1 MKTPQIPYRR
11 IPSFALAAA
20 LALTIAF
27 QAAAEPVRYDG
38 LPAESKCKMDGTSTM
53 PMHSDWNMV
62 SIMVTGFMEVDANF
76 PESALT
82 NAAAA
87 KPVTQ
92 VAIPVRSFK
101 SSSSTMDTKM
111 QGHMNITKFPKI
123 EYRLM
128 ELKPTSPPGSTGP
141 LKFDAVGALT
151 IVGVT
156 VTNTMPVTIEKKD
169 GKLRVAG
176 SAPVKMSSHGL
187 KPYTFLLVST
197 GDDLKITFDW
207 VLAPKAK
214 SP

>member
-1 MKTPQIPYRR
+1 MKTIQTKNKTAPIA
-11 IPSFALAAA
+11 IAFSAA

-27 QAAAEPVRYDG
+27 QAAAEPVRYEG
-38 LPAESKCKMDGTSTM
+38 QPTGSKCKMEGTSNM
-53 PMHSDWNMV
+53 PMHSNWSMETIIIAG
-62 SIMVTGFMEVDANF
+62 SMEVDESF

-82 NAAAA
+82 AAAAA
-87 KPVTQ
+87 KPIAQ
-92 VAIPVRSFK
+92 VSLPVRSFK
-101 SSSSTMDTKM
+101 SGNSVMDSKM

-123 EYRLM
+123 EYRLI
-128 ELKPTSPPGSTGP
+128 ELKPTSPPGSTGA

-169 GKLRVAG
+169 GKLRVIG

-197 GDDLKITFDW
+197 GDELKITFDW
-207 VLAPKAK
+207 AMAPKAK
-214 SP
+214 